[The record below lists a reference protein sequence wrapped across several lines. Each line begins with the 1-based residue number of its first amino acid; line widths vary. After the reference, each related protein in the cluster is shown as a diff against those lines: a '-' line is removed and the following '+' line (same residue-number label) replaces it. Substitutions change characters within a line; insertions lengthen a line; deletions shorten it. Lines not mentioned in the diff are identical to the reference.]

1 MTDVVEPGTD
11 VVPAG
16 EHGGV
21 VAFEDEAPIVVEG
34 HHHPGPRQYVI
45 IAIILVILT
54 GIEVSVSYL
63 EGTWNSN
70 LLIVILAAMAA
81 SKFVLVCAWYMHM
94 KQDIPFFRRWFVIGI
109 CLATFVYG
117 VVLFMFASSVLIR

>member
-21 VAFEDEAPIVVEG
+21 VAFEDEEPVVVEG

-54 GIEVSVSYL
+54 GIEVAVSYL
-63 EGTWNSN
+63 EGTSTRTCSSSSW
-70 LLIVILAAMAA
+70 
-81 SKFVLVCAWYMHM
+81 
-94 KQDIPFFRRWFVIGI
+94 RRWRRR
-109 CLATFVYG
+109 
-117 VVLFMFASSVLIR
+117 SSSWCARGTCT